1 MEQVDSN
8 KCFASGELTVQS
20 DWVDYN
26 GHMNVGYYVVAF
38 DKATDALLDHL
49 GLGASYR
56 HERDAS
62 VFVLEAHVTYDRE
75 VVSGD
80 GLRFTTQILDHDAK
94 RMHVFH
100 RMYHAVDHYLAATN
114 ELMIMHV
121 DLKTRR
127 SAPFPAAALERLQ
140 NLKRDH
146 DALPRPAAAGR
157 TIAIRRS

>member
-8 KCFASGELTVQS
+8 KCFASGELTVLP

-49 GLGASYR
+49 GLGISYR
-56 HERDAS
+56 DACDAS

-75 VVSGD
+75 VGSGD
-80 GLRFTTQILDHDAK
+80 RLRFTTQIIDHDAK
-94 RMHVFH
+94 RVHVFH

-127 SAPFPAAALERLQ
+127 SAPFPAAALVSLEDMKQ
-140 NLKRDH
+140 AH
-146 DALPRPAAAGR
+146 SALPAPAALGR
-157 TIAIRRS
+157 IIAIRRS